1 MIIPSVNSVAAGIT
15 AIIAANGTLSQLVI
29 NEGGSGYV
37 GSSATISIA
46 PPVGV
51 GTTATATVS
60 VTAGVITATTIT
72 NAGTGYSVSNPPV
85 VIASFPRFSNEVVA
99 SIDTV
104 EGYSGIITGITTTTV
119 GVSTLGLKF
128 FLNKSTSNW
137 GTLSIGDPIYI
148 YDTTIGTG
156 VTSLATTGANGDVV
170 GIGISF
176 LDNIYHIKSITS
188 SGTNAEIITNI
199 HSNAG
204 SSVSGI
210 SSSVLKGLTDGV
222 GGMGKFSWGK
232 LSTVTRS
239 STPISVS
246 VSGFTVGLATASGI
260 STFPTIQRRNYGI
273 NDGGALKADLG

>member
-1 MIIPSVNSVAAGIT
+1 MSGLILPSVDPVGAGIT
-15 AIIAANGTLSQLVI
+15 AVIAANGTISSLVI
-29 NEGGSGYV
+29 NNGGSGYV

-51 GTTATATVS
+51 GTTGTATFTVS
-60 VTAGVITATTIT
+60 NGAINGFTIT
-72 NAGTGYSVSNPPV
+72 NAGGGYSVSNPPA
-85 VIASFPRFSNEVVA
+85 VIASFPKFSNEVVA
-99 SIDTV
+99 SIETI
-104 EGYSGIITGITTTTV
+104 EGFSGIVTGITTTTV

-128 FLNKSTSNW
+128 FLNKPASNW
-137 GTLSIGDPIYI
+137 GNLSAGDPIYI
-148 YDTTIGTG
+148 YDTTIGAG
-156 VTSLATTGANGDVV
+156 VTSLATSGIDGNVV

-176 LDNIYHIKSITS
+176 FDNIYHIQSITS

-210 SSSVLKGLTDGV
+210 SSLGSVE
-222 GGMGKFSWGK
+222 MGKFSWGK

-239 STPISVS
+239 STPISIGVT
-246 VSGFTVGLATASGI
+246 GLTVGLATASGI

-273 NDGGALKADLG
+273 NNGGALKADLG